1 MKNLILFFFFFLSS
15 LSIFSQSIFGGK
27 KEFIYGKMVGR
38 SDTLVGYF
46 WFDNQ
51 ITQNGQTVQFKED
64 LNSENKK
71 TFQSRHYDYFESDGI
86 YLETFGA
93 IPTVSGDILIMIP
106 RVINGRI
113 QLFDNKFKWGYM
125 NLFKSE
131 HYFLK
136 KGWDKVRVKKKDFK
150 ELMQRFVGDDKSLM
164 EKIENNE
171 LKYDD
176 LIEIVTIY
184 NNSHPYN

>member
-1 MKNLILFFFFFLSS
+1 MKNLIFFFLFISS
-15 LSIFSQSIFGGK
+15 TPNIFSQSIFGGK

-38 SDTLVGYF
+38 SDTLIGYF

-64 LNSENKK
+64 LNSDTKK

-93 IPTVSGDILIMIP
+93 IPTISGDVLIMIP
-106 RVINGRI
+106 RIINGKI
-113 QLFDNKFKWGYM
+113 QLFENKFKWGYF
-125 NLFKSE
+125 NAFKSE
-131 HYFLK
+131 KFFLK
-136 KGWDKVRVKKKDFK
+136 KGWNKERVKKKNFK
-150 ELMQRFVGDDKSLM
+150 DLMQRYVGDDKSLM
-164 EKIENNE
+164 EKIEKNE

-176 LIEIVTIY
+176 LVEIVTIY
-184 NNSHPYN
+184 NNNHPYN

>member
-1 MKNLILFFFFFLSS
+1 MRNLIFFLLLISTTS
-15 LSIFSQSIFGGK
+15 NIFSQSIFGK
-27 KEFIYGKMVGR
+27 KKFIYGKMVGR

-64 LNSENKK
+64 LNSDIKK
-71 TFQSRHYDYFESDGI
+71 TFQSRHYDYFESDSI

-93 IPTVSGDILIMIP
+93 IPTFSGDILIMIP
-106 RVINGRI
+106 RVINGRV

-136 KGWDKVRVKKKDFK
+136 KGWDKVRIKKKNFK
-150 ELMQRFVGDDKSLM
+150 EPHAKVCR
-164 EKIENNE
+164 
-171 LKYDD
+171 
-176 LIEIVTIY
+176 
-184 NNSHPYN
+184 